1 MGDAKSKENKEN
13 KGWSEAES
21 WLSELVEQSRANTK
35 RWFIAWVVTLAA
47 LIVTNAYW
55 IHQFTSYEYVSQ
67 DGTGVNSINT
77 GNQENVD
84 LGTEDEN

>member
-1 MGDAKSKENKEN
+1 MDEENN
-13 KGWSEAES
+13 KWADQEK
-21 WLSELVEQSRANTK
+21 WLSTELVEQSKSNTK

-67 DGTGVNSINT
+67 DGTGINSINT